1 MAYNKAR
8 EEKKW
13 LLWKEA
19 EEKRL
24 RDLGVDE
31 AAIQKLRKTDWEQ
44 FKSERRYQEHN
55 QTIEAHI
62 GRLATEESE
71 PFISN
76 VQQLLDGIENEGL
89 YHILISLDKLTLQIA
104 VLKMQGYAL
113 HEIAKQLK
121 LTDKAVYRRMDRLKE
136 KIKKFNN

>member
-55 QTIEAHI
+55 QTNGLRSGILTILLWA
-62 GRLATEESE
+62 R
-71 PFISN
+71 IS
-76 VQQLLDGIENEGL
+76 
-89 YHILISLDKLTLQIA
+89 ILIILSS
-104 VLKMQGYAL
+104 
-113 HEIAKQLK
+113 
-121 LTDKAVYRRMDRLKE
+121 
-136 KIKKFNN
+136 